1 MENKSGLIK
10 SIEQLQLEI
19 LEQVKV
25 EEESYVINELNNMV
39 ETLAEAKSQLEVEK
53 YKIVFIGEKGNGKT
67 TLASHL
73 FDLVSYNNPSSKE
86 RKLLGN
92 DVKKV
97 NELLTT
103 GSGGTT
109 MSEVVIVPDSET
121 FIEIKKMENSK
132 VISLLEILCHSYWS
146 EINEDKSNSSPL
158 PEEYNRGLR
167 NLIGLTEDEIIELT
181 SSSKTMG
188 DFIEEI
194 VTRANLNYRTTEK
207 IVYHGEVTLEG
218 QKDWIRREFGLI
230 NRVAREDM
238 SIPEVINVHVNSEIL
253 NDKAISKVESIIDTR
268 GLDSKGWE
276 AREDLHNYLNKQ
288 KNTICVF
295 VGGFN
300 NPITYNTKGLIDNV
314 IVNPPYN
321 NKSNLVLL
329 VNWEEGQPE
338 NTIGD
343 NGVVEGEE
351 EGINHKRNAIWRELH
366 YLDFDKG
373 NILFY
378 NPFCCFTRGKL
389 ISNSSIEV
397 YKQEKN
403 PFVDTIFSIINKREE
418 GVIRYID
425 KVKEDFH
432 RLTNG
437 RITKSDM
444 QYIEVIKS
452 NIESLK
458 LNNNFMEIE
467 GFNELLTQCI
477 ASWHPSTIN
486 ATNKLFGEWY
496 NGNVYQSG
504 YTVMGQF
511 VDSIFENEILKVINV
526 ISSQKQYNISRSC
539 RTLLS
544 LWEENIIRL
553 YNEFKDN
560 LGEKTKNYLGE
571 HILSPKVNGSPF
583 WSSVISRYGKGKGY
597 VKDVTR
603 IYKKELDTKSGLV
616 YRLFIASLEEEF
628 LLKIDTLIN
637 HKKITT

>member
-1 MENKSGLIK
+1 LKDKNELIK
-10 SIEQLQLEI
+10 SIEQLQLEV

-25 EEESYVINELNNMV
+25 EEESYIINELNNMV
-39 ETLAEAKSQLEVEK
+39 ETLTEAKSQLEVEK

-73 FDLVSYNNPSSKE
+73 FDLISYSKPSSKE
-86 RKLLGN
+86 RKLLG
-92 DVKKV
+92 DEVKKV

-146 EINEDKSNSSPL
+146 EVKEDKGNSSTL

-167 NLIGLTEDEIIELT
+167 NLIRLTEDEIIKLA
-181 SSSKTMG
+181 SDCKTVG

-194 VTRANLNYRTTEK
+194 VTRANLNHRTTEK
-207 IVYHGEVTLEG
+207 IVYCGEGTLEG
-218 QKDWIRREFGLI
+218 QKDWLRREFGLI

-238 SIPEVINVHVNSEIL
+238 SIPEVINVHVNSAVL
-253 NDKAISKVESIIDTR
+253 NDKAILKVESIIDTR

-314 IVNPPYN
+314 IVNPPHS

-343 NGVVEGEE
+343 NGVVEDEE

-366 YLDFDKG
+366 NLDFDKE

-378 NPFCCFTRGKL
+378 NPFGCFVKGKV
-389 ISNSSIEV
+389 ISNSSVEV
-397 YKQEKN
+397 YNQEKI
-403 PFVDTIFSIINKREE
+403 PFIDTIFSVIRKREE
-418 GVIRYID
+418 GLIKYIY
-425 KVKEDFH
+425 KVNADFR

-444 QYIEVIKS
+444 QYIEVIKR
-452 NIESLK
+452 NVESLK
-458 LNNNFMEIE
+458 LNNNFIKVEE
-467 GFNELLTQCI
+467 FNELLTQCI

-511 VDSIFENEILKVINV
+511 VDSIFEKEILKVV
-526 ISSQKQYNISRSC
+526 HLISSQKQYNISRSC

-544 LWEENIIRL
+544 LWEENIIKL
-553 YNEFKDN
+553 YNEFKDS
-560 LGEKTKNYLGE
+560 LGEKTKNYLGQ
-571 HILSPKVNGSPF
+571 HILSPKVNSSPF

-597 VKDVTR
+597 VKDVTH
-603 IYKKELDTKSGLV
+603 IYKKELDTKSGLI
-616 YRLFIASLEEEF
+616 YRLFVACWEEEF

-637 HKKITT
+637 YKKINI

>member
-1 MENKSGLIK
+1 MENKSGVIK

-53 YKIVFIGEKGNGKT
+53 YKVVFIGEKGNGKT

-73 FDLVSYNNPSSKE
+73 FDLVSYNKPSSKE

-92 DVKKV
+92 DFKKV

-132 VISLLEILCHSYWS
+132 VISLLEIFCHSYWS
-146 EINEDKSNSSPL
+146 ELKEDKNNSSPL

-181 SSSKTMG
+181 SSSKTIG

-207 IVYHGEVTLEG
+207 IVYHCEVTLEG
-218 QKDWIRREFGLI
+218 QKDWLKREFGLI

-253 NDKAISKVESIIDTR
+253 NDNAISKVESIIDTR

-314 IVNPPYN
+314 IVNPPHN

-343 NGVVEGEE
+343 NGVVEDEE

-366 YLDFDKG
+366 FLDFDKE

-378 NPFCCFTRGKL
+378 NPFCCFTKGKL

-397 YKQEKN
+397 YNQEKI
-403 PFVDTIFSIINKREE
+403 PFVDTIFSIIKKREE
-418 GVIRYID
+418 GLIKYID

-444 QYIEVIKS
+444 QYIKVIKS

-458 LNNNFMEIE
+458 LNNNFIEIE
-467 GFNELLTQCI
+467 GFNELLIQCI

-511 VDSIFENEILKVINV
+511 VDLIFEKEVLKVVNV

-539 RTLLS
+539 CTLLS

-560 LGEKTKNYLGE
+560 LGEKTKNYLGQ
-571 HILSPKVNGSPF
+571 HILSPKVNGSLF

-603 IYKKELDTKSGLV
+603 IYKKELDTKSGLM
-616 YRLFIASLEEEF
+616 YRLFIASWEEEF